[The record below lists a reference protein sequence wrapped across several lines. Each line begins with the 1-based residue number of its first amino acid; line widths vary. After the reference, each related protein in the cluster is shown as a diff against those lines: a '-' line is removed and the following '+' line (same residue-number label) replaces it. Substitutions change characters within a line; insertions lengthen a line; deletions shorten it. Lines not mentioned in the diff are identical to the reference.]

1 MTPTIRALAAITG
14 TAALVIT
21 TVFMPEG
28 WTPMVA
34 GAGLFALGIG
44 AAVFGGD
51 SSAR

>member
-1 MTPTIRALAAITG
+1 MTPAIRTLAAVAG

-34 GAGLFALGIG
+34 GAGLFALGVS
-44 AAVFGGD
+44 AAVFGGK
-51 SSAR
+51 